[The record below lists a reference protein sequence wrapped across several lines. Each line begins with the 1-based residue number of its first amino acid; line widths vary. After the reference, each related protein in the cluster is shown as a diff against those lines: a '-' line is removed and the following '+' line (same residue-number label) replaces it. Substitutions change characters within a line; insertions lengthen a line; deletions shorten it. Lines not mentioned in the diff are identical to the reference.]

1 MTPAEYKQY
10 AISRKILLLRREGF
24 PQRQATAI
32 AFRMWRDGELKQ
44 QRPGERKRQKDLRR
58 RRWYDQRARMRDQD
72 VQK

>member
-1 MTPAEYKQY
+1 MTADEYKQY

-32 AFRMWRDGELKQ
+32 AFRMWKDGELRQPK
-44 QRPGERKRQKDLRR
+44 PGEKKRQRDMRR
-58 RRWYDQRARMRDQD
+58 RRWFDQRARMRDQN